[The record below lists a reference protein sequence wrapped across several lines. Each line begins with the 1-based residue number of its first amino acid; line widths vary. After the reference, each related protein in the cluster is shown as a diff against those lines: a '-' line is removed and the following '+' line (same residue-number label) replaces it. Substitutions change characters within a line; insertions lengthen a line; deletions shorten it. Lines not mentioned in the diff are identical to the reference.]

1 MLNKSEILLILCE
14 FMNHH
19 MHSQAWIEC
28 TSQQTK
34 FWDQKELFLWV
45 YETTKFWDLK
55 EYFVK
60 FINLQTQD
68 LGPERMLT
76 ELKNQQAKFWG
87 EKQAWV
93 NMKVI

>member
-1 MLNKSEILLILCE
+1 MLHKSEMLILCE

-19 MHSQAWIEC
+19 MHSQVWIEC

-34 FWDQKELFLWV
+34 FWDQKEYFL
-45 YETTKFWDLK
+45 E
-55 EYFVK
+55 

-76 ELKNQQAKFWG
+76 EFKNQQAKVWG
-87 EKQAWV
+87 EKQTWV